1 MFAMKRCLGAS
12 TLVMALL
19 CTTPHIARGADAQ
32 SPTTDAGTLSNAEL
46 LRMLKAMEQRVK
58 SLEAQV
64 QRNNEA
70 ATAPVPALAPAATS
84 APAAPPLRVTA
95 APASPAPAAAPSSTP
110 TAPPAQ
116 PAAAAASG
124 ATANDQGLFGL
135 YPSPIEGLKFGAYG
149 ELKVGSMQNPAAN
162 GQWQNGF
169 DGGRLVLLPS
179 YALTDRIIFN
189 AEIEFEH
196 GGTGFDNDDKL
207 HGTAEIEQAF
217 IDFKVRDYLN
227 FHSPGID
234 LVPIGRT
241 NLYHEPT
248 TFYSVQR
255 PELANGLIPTT
266 FYVPSWGTAYG
277 RIADGLE
284 YRFQVSSSL
293 EDFGDSFDN
302 RTDANTA
309 TPGPYAAGIDGKNA
323 LAFSRPP
330 VGDFRQLNNNL
341 AYAARLAYDPPFA
354 PGLSGSTSVY
364 FTPNVEPRG
373 AHSDVGTFLGGSN
386 LTILDSELLYR
397 IPKTGWELRGEYA
410 QVFFGNP
417 ANLRANNDTDPTDN
431 VGSTMWGLSGEVAY
445 HVPIGSALGGDW
457 EAVPFY
463 RYTYEDLQ
471 TGGVRGT
478 DANAP
483 SGAGRVQFH
492 TVGVAV
498 FPTPKLVMKLN
509 YQHIQDGETG
519 GAKSDSILGAVG
531 FFF

>member
-1 MFAMKRCLGAS
+1 MRSTARFLATS
-12 TLVMALL
+12 TLAMSLL
-19 CTTPHIARGADAQ
+19 SVASPLARSADIQSAATPDA
-32 SPTTDAGTLSNAEL
+32 SALSNEEL
-46 LRMLKAMEQRVK
+46 LRMLRAMETRVK

-64 QRNNEA
+64 QQRNA
-70 ATAPVPALAPAATS
+70 ASPTPAA
-84 APAAPPLRVTA
+84 V
-95 APASPAPAAAPSSTP
+95 SPAPAVRVT
-110 TAPPAQ
+110 TAPAAQ
-116 PAAAAASG
+116 PAPATPADKSADSG
-124 ATANDQGLFGL
+124 NDQGLFGL
-135 YPSPIEGLKFGAYG
+135 YPSPVDGLKFGAYG
-149 ELKVGSMQNPAAN
+149 ELKLGSVQNPAAN

-179 YALTDRIIFN
+179 YSLTDRIIFN

-217 IDFKVRDYLN
+217 VDFKVRDYLN

-266 FYVPSWGTAYG
+266 FFVPSWGTAYG
-277 RIADGLE
+277 RITEGLE
-284 YRFQVSSSL
+284 YTFQVSSSV
-293 EDFGDSFDN
+293 EDFGDSFGN
-302 RTDANTA
+302 RSDANTA
-309 TPGPYAAGIDGKNA
+309 PAGPYAAGIDGKNA
-323 LAFSRPP
+323 LSFSRPP

-341 AYAARLAYDPPFA
+341 AYAARLAYEPPFV
-354 PGLSGSTSVY
+354 PGLAGSTSVY
-364 FTPNVEPRG
+364 VTPNAEPRG
-373 AHSDVGTFLGGSN
+373 AHSDVGTFLGGSS
-386 LTILDSELLYR
+386 LTLLDSELRYR
-397 IPKTGWELRGEYA
+397 IPRTGWELRGEYA
-410 QVFFGNP
+410 QAFFGNP
-417 ANLRANNDTDPTDN
+417 ANLRANNDSDPTNN

-445 HVPIGSALGGDW
+445 HVPLGSALGGDW

-463 RYTYEDLQ
+463 RYTYENLQ
-471 TGGVRGT
+471 TAGFSGT
-478 DANAP
+478 DANTP
-483 SGAGRVQFH
+483 IGAGHLQFH
-492 TVGVAV
+492 TAGVAV

-509 YQHIQDGETG
+509 YQHVQDGEPG